1 MSVVIKSVP
10 ERVQEEEL
18 KLLCNDA
25 SKRDR
30 GSQRS
35 FREIDGNV
43 CLWTTNPIGRLQ
55 EEIVRF
61 RRSLEKCSMVT
72 KMRFEIEKKRRRVF
86 QKKKRR
92 DTTKV
97 SHKRDSRSCSEGS
110 GT

>member
-72 KMRFEIEKKRRRVF
+72 KMRFEIE